1 MLRFDGLASDVTC
14 FKSLVNRMLH
24 IVARRGSTQLQC
36 GHILFGMGL
45 QLGHTLCCLACT
57 QHQYARCQ
65 RVERSCVPNL
75 YALNAKTSRQQVP
88 YARQRP
94 ERSNLVG
101 LVDADNLAFLD
112 VH

>member
-1 MLRFDGLASDVTC
+1 MAC
-14 FKSLVNRMLH
+14 FESLVNGMLH

-45 QLGHTLCCLACT
+45 QLGNTFCSLTCA

-65 RVERSCVPNL
+65 RVERSCVSNL
-75 YALNAKTSRQQVP
+75 YTLNAKTSRQQVP

-101 LVDADNLAFLD
+101 FVDADNLAFLD